1 MIKQLGA
8 SFTVKGYLLM
18 LLIAAGAASGAGN
31 VWMGMHHN
39 IVLEISCRPVPHR
52 HAVYPSEKI

>member
-18 LLIAAGAASGAGN
+18 LLIAAGAVSGATN
-31 VWMGMHHN
+31 FWLAAHHT
-39 IVLEISCRPVPHR
+39 IV
-52 HAVYPSEKI
+52 